1 MVHSPASGIQKIR
14 NRGFSKCLRF
24 LLVFS
29 EKIDFSS
36 ILELRKSSKNQFVQ
50 QNEAKNSTFSI
61 DTKNFF
67 LYAHDGT
74 VYEFSAPK
82 SKIEHFKSAINF
94 QILTQRDPFGKSLRL
109 ESLLEHKC

>member
-14 NRGFSKCLRF
+14 LRVLSKILRF
-24 LLVFS
+24 LHVFF

-36 ILELRKSSKNQFVQ
+36 ILELRKSSENQIFQ
-50 QNEAKNSTFSI
+50 QNEAKNSKFSI
-61 DTKNFF
+61 DPKNVF

-94 QILTQRDPFGKSLRL
+94 QILT
-109 ESLLEHKC
+109 